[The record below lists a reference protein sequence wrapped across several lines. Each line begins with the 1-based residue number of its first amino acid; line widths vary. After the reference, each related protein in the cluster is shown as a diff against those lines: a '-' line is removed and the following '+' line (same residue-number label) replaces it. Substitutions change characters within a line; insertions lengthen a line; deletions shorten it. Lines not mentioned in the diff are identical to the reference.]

1 MGRYFPLFGEE
12 WGVYFFARKSL
23 VSGATV
29 ARIVDGI
36 RDGSVVQ
43 DTLPRHRLT
52 RGDFSGLGEPSIASP
67 RQTSKLR
74 SVSQRDGTSARATS
88 TPRGAIS
95 EREYL
100 FLYLFISLL
109 EIYQDVLSVARG
121 DSESLFPSWK
131 YFFQIALQFSRI
143 SRFRPS
149 GVSRDFYP
157 LNYYRW
163 RADASPPTSDR
174 TIFRRMRRCRVA
186 GRSRD
191 CCLDSHVL

>member
-43 DTLPRHRLT
+43 DTLPWHRST

-88 TPRGAIS
+88 TPRGAIF

-109 EIYQDVLSVARG
+109 EIYQDVLSVALLSVGNAGRLG
-121 DSESLFPSWK
+121 KFISILEILFSNRASVFADLAFPS
-131 YFFQIALQFSRI
+131 
-143 SRFRPS
+143 
-149 GVSRDFYP
+149 V
-157 LNYYRW
+157 W
-163 RADASPPTSDR
+163 R
-174 TIFRRMRRCRVA
+174 V
-186 GRSRD
+186 
-191 CCLDSHVL
+191 

>member
-43 DTLPRHRLT
+43 DTLPRHRST

-88 TPRGAIS
+88 TPRGAIF

-109 EIYQDVLSVARG
+109 EIYQDVLSRAIIGRKCGETRKV
-121 DSESLFPSWK
+121 
-131 YFFQIALQFSRI
+131 YFHLGNTFFK
-143 SRFRPS
+143 SRFSFRGS
-149 GVSRDFYP
+149 RVSVR
-157 LNYYRW
+157 L
-163 RADASPPTSDR
+163 A
-174 TIFRRMRRCRVA
+174 
-186 GRSRD
+186 
-191 CCLDSHVL
+191 CLVTFIP